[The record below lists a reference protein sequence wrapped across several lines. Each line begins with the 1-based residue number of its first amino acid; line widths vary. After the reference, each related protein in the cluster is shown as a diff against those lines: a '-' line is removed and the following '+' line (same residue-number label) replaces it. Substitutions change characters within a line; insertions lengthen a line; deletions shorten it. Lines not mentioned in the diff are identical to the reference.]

1 MMKTHTKKQRELRN
15 TLIGW
20 LLVMPSLIFMAAF
33 TVWPVFRSIWLSLTK
48 YKLGMSAPEFIGL
61 KNYINLAGSSL
72 FWKVMGN
79 TLFFALITIVP
90 SMVVGLFLATLVNRK
105 SRLIGFV
112 RTSYFY
118 PVVMPMI
125 AIASIWMFI
134 YMAKNGLLDQMLISM
149 GFQPMNI
156 LSSKKTVL
164 PAMAFMYVWK
174 EAGYLM
180 VFFLSGIQSISTDV
194 NEAARIDG
202 ANSWT
207 IFRKITLPLLA
218 PTFLFVS
225 TIALTNSFKLVDH
238 VVIMTEGAPNNAST
252 LLLYYIYQQG
262 FTNFNYGVSSTLT
275 TVMLLLL
282 MVVAL
287 PRFLSQDKKIQY
299 NYRRPY
305 TMQKKHLIGAGIT
318 AFSVILGLLWLI
330 PLIWLIG
337 TAFSVPSFHMTLFP
351 TTAFTLDNIKYV
363 WNAIPFGTYYINTLT
378 LVVCTFAVQFFT
390 STLAAYALAVLDFK
404 GQALVFA
411 VIFMQ
416 IIIPNDVLITP
427 NFMTLSDLK
436 LIDSKIGMMLPFYG
450 SAMAIFL
457 LRQHFKSMPKAL
469 AEAAKIDGANTW
481 QTIWGVYMPCAK
493 PAYLSFAVISVSY
506 HWNNYLW
513 PLIVT
518 NSPTN
523 RTLTVGLAIFAKS
536 KEANMQ
542 WANVCAAAF
551 IIIVPLL
558 LAFLVAQKQFMSSF
572 VSAGIKE

>member
-1 MMKTHTKKQRELRN
+1 MKTHTKKQRELRN

-61 KNYINLAGSSL
+61 KNYISLAGSSL

-149 GFQPMNI
+149 GLQPMNI

-225 TIALTNSFKLVDH
+225 TIALTNSFKLFDQ
-238 VVIMTEGAPNNAST
+238 N
-252 LLLYYIYQQG
+252 
-262 FTNFNYGVSSTLT
+262 
-275 TVMLLLL
+275 
-282 MVVAL
+282 VAL
-287 PRFLSQDKKIQY
+287 TGGEPANMSEMLALNIY
-299 NYRRPY
+299 NTFYGRS
-305 TMQKKHLIGAGIT
+305 GAQWKGI
-318 AFSVILGLLWLI
+318 
-330 PLIWLIG
+330 
-337 TAFSVPSFHMTLFP
+337 
-351 TTAFTLDNIKYV
+351 
-363 WNAIPFGTYYINTLT
+363 
-378 LVVCTFAVQFFT
+378 
-390 STLAAYALAVLDFK
+390 
-404 GQALVFA
+404 GQAKAVVFFLI
-411 VIFMQ
+411 VI
-416 IIIPNDVLITP
+416 
-427 NFMTLSDLK
+427 
-436 LIDSKIGMMLPFYG
+436 
-450 SAMAIFL
+450 
-457 LRQHFKSMPKAL
+457 
-469 AEAAKIDGANTW
+469 
-481 QTIWGVYMPCAK
+481 
-493 PAYLSFAVISVSY
+493 VISLVQL
-506 HWNNYLW
+506 HF
-513 PLIVT
+513 T
-518 NSPTN
+518 
-523 RTLTVGLAIFAKS
+523 RS
-536 KEANMQ
+536 KEVQ
-542 WANVCAAAF
+542 
-551 IIIVPLL
+551 
-558 LAFLVAQKQFMSSF
+558 Q
-572 VSAGIKE
+572 

>member
-1 MMKTHTKKQRELRN
+1 
-15 TLIGW
+15 
-20 LLVMPSLIFMAAF
+20 MPSLIFMAAF

-105 SRLIGFV
+105 SRLIGFI

-238 VVIMTEGAPNNAST
+238 VVIMTDGAPNNAST
-252 LLLYYIYQQG
+252 LLLYYIYQQR
-262 FTNFNYGVSSTLT
+262 FTNFNYGVSSALT

-299 NYRRPY
+299 N
-305 TMQKKHLIGAGIT
+305 
-318 AFSVILGLLWLI
+318 
-330 PLIWLIG
+330 
-337 TAFSVPSFHMTLFP
+337 
-351 TTAFTLDNIKYV
+351 
-363 WNAIPFGTYYINTLT
+363 
-378 LVVCTFAVQFFT
+378 
-390 STLAAYALAVLDFK
+390 
-404 GQALVFA
+404 
-411 VIFMQ
+411 
-416 IIIPNDVLITP
+416 
-427 NFMTLSDLK
+427 
-436 LIDSKIGMMLPFYG
+436 
-450 SAMAIFL
+450 
-457 LRQHFKSMPKAL
+457 
-469 AEAAKIDGANTW
+469 
-481 QTIWGVYMPCAK
+481 
-493 PAYLSFAVISVSY
+493 
-506 HWNNYLW
+506 
-513 PLIVT
+513 
-518 NSPTN
+518 
-523 RTLTVGLAIFAKS
+523 
-536 KEANMQ
+536 
-542 WANVCAAAF
+542 
-551 IIIVPLL
+551 
-558 LAFLVAQKQFMSSF
+558 
-572 VSAGIKE
+572 

>member
-1 MMKTHTKKQRELRN
+1 MKTHTKKQRELRN

-61 KNYINLAGSSL
+61 KNYISLAGSSL

-149 GFQPMNI
+149 GLQPMNI

-299 NYRRPY
+299 N
-305 TMQKKHLIGAGIT
+305 
-318 AFSVILGLLWLI
+318 
-330 PLIWLIG
+330 
-337 TAFSVPSFHMTLFP
+337 
-351 TTAFTLDNIKYV
+351 
-363 WNAIPFGTYYINTLT
+363 
-378 LVVCTFAVQFFT
+378 
-390 STLAAYALAVLDFK
+390 
-404 GQALVFA
+404 
-411 VIFMQ
+411 
-416 IIIPNDVLITP
+416 
-427 NFMTLSDLK
+427 
-436 LIDSKIGMMLPFYG
+436 
-450 SAMAIFL
+450 
-457 LRQHFKSMPKAL
+457 
-469 AEAAKIDGANTW
+469 
-481 QTIWGVYMPCAK
+481 
-493 PAYLSFAVISVSY
+493 
-506 HWNNYLW
+506 
-513 PLIVT
+513 
-518 NSPTN
+518 
-523 RTLTVGLAIFAKS
+523 
-536 KEANMQ
+536 
-542 WANVCAAAF
+542 
-551 IIIVPLL
+551 
-558 LAFLVAQKQFMSSF
+558 
-572 VSAGIKE
+572 

>member
-1 MMKTHTKKQRELRN
+1 MKTHTKKQRELRN

-33 TVWPVFRSIWLSLTK
+33 TVWLSLTK

-149 GFQPMNI
+149 GLQPMNI

-225 TIALTNSFKLVDH
+225 TIALTNSFKLFDQNVALTGGEPANMSEMLALNIYNTFYGRSGAQWKGIGQAKAAVFFLIV
-238 VVIMTEGAPNNAST
+238 VVISLAQ
-252 LLLYYIYQQG
+252 LH
-262 FTNFNYGVSSTLT
+262 FT
-275 TVMLLLL
+275 
-282 MVVAL
+282 
-287 PRFLSQDKKIQY
+287 R
-299 NYRRPY
+299 
-305 TMQKKHLIGAGIT
+305 
-318 AFSVILGLLWLI
+318 
-330 PLIWLIG
+330 
-337 TAFSVPSFHMTLFP
+337 
-351 TTAFTLDNIKYV
+351 
-363 WNAIPFGTYYINTLT
+363 
-378 LVVCTFAVQFFT
+378 
-390 STLAAYALAVLDFK
+390 
-404 GQALVFA
+404 
-411 VIFMQ
+411 
-416 IIIPNDVLITP
+416 
-427 NFMTLSDLK
+427 
-436 LIDSKIGMMLPFYG
+436 
-450 SAMAIFL
+450 
-457 LRQHFKSMPKAL
+457 
-469 AEAAKIDGANTW
+469 
-481 QTIWGVYMPCAK
+481 
-493 PAYLSFAVISVSY
+493 
-506 HWNNYLW
+506 
-513 PLIVT
+513 
-518 NSPTN
+518 
-523 RTLTVGLAIFAKS
+523 S
-536 KEANMQ
+536 KEVQ
-542 WANVCAAAF
+542 
-551 IIIVPLL
+551 
-558 LAFLVAQKQFMSSF
+558 Q
-572 VSAGIKE
+572 

>member
-1 MMKTHTKKQRELRN
+1 MKTHTKKQRELRN

-61 KNYINLAGSSL
+61 KNYISLAGSSL

-149 GFQPMNI
+149 GLQPMNI

-262 FTNFNYGVSSTLT
+262 FINFNYGVSSALT

-299 NYRRPY
+299 N
-305 TMQKKHLIGAGIT
+305 
-318 AFSVILGLLWLI
+318 
-330 PLIWLIG
+330 
-337 TAFSVPSFHMTLFP
+337 
-351 TTAFTLDNIKYV
+351 
-363 WNAIPFGTYYINTLT
+363 
-378 LVVCTFAVQFFT
+378 
-390 STLAAYALAVLDFK
+390 
-404 GQALVFA
+404 
-411 VIFMQ
+411 
-416 IIIPNDVLITP
+416 
-427 NFMTLSDLK
+427 
-436 LIDSKIGMMLPFYG
+436 
-450 SAMAIFL
+450 
-457 LRQHFKSMPKAL
+457 
-469 AEAAKIDGANTW
+469 
-481 QTIWGVYMPCAK
+481 
-493 PAYLSFAVISVSY
+493 
-506 HWNNYLW
+506 
-513 PLIVT
+513 
-518 NSPTN
+518 
-523 RTLTVGLAIFAKS
+523 
-536 KEANMQ
+536 
-542 WANVCAAAF
+542 
-551 IIIVPLL
+551 
-558 LAFLVAQKQFMSSF
+558 
-572 VSAGIKE
+572 